1 MWNRAKSVD
10 PASAAEANRWINR
23 YAQYMPTREDVF
35 LRNLKTGDRFY
46 IGCWIQEYTTIR
58 TSD

>member
-10 PASAAEANRWINR
+10 PASTAEANRWINR